1 MLKALLKKQ
10 FLESTAFVYQS
21 GKEGKN
27 RSIGVIVAY
36 VFLLLYAVV
45 VIGAMFFLVAQTL
58 CGSLIMLDLEWLYFA
73 LMSLFATVLGIVG
86 SAFMAYSG
94 LYEARDNELLLSM
107 PIPPAKLLF
116 VRILWLYITCLLF
129 ELLVLVPT
137 GIVYIMNG
145 GRTVMWVIAYVIMAF
160 LLPLFALSLSCILGL
175 VIAFFATR
183 IRNKSLITV
192 VLTLAFL
199 GLYFYGY
206 SQVGNLLNLLLKN
219 AQAVADTVKGVLYPV
234 YLLGMAS
241 IGDFVALIA
250 VAGIVIGCFAIMY
263 LVLSKS
269 FVSLLTKKRGAVKKA
284 YIRKDMKP
292 GTVSGALFRKE
303 VKRFLGCPVYLLN
316 GGLGVV
322 FLAVALVALL
332 VKWNW
337 LKETLGQMLP
347 GMEGMLSPIVCLAIC
362 LLTSMDCVSAPSISL
377 EGKNIWVLQSLPVRS
392 SDVFKAKLKLHLVV
406 NVVPAIICFLTA
418 CVFLQQGIVLSLL
431 EAFFIVG
438 FVLLCGLSGLVLNL
452 LSPNLTWTNE
462 SIPVKQGASVVIS
475 MFGSWGVLIGIAILY
490 ILLGSFVGTVWFLI
504 FGLII
509 IWAVNGGLW
518 NFLCTKGNRIWNN
531 L

>member
-58 CGSLIMLDLEWLYFA
+58 CGSLIMLDLEWLFFA
-73 LMSLFATVLGIVG
+73 LMGLLATVLGIVG

-94 LYEARDNELLLSM
+94 LYEAKDNELLLSM
-107 PIPPAKLLF
+107 PISPAKLLL

-129 ELLVLVPT
+129 ELLVFVPT

-206 SQVGNLLNLLLKN
+206 SKVGNLLNLLLKN

-241 IGDFVALIA
+241 TGDFVALIA

-284 YIRKDMKP
+284 YIKKDMKP

-303 VKRFLGCPVYLLN
+303 VKRFFGCPVYLLN

-347 GMEGMLSPIVCLAIC
+347 GMEGMLSLIVCLAIC

-475 MFGSWGVLIGIAILY
+475 MFGSWGVLIGFAIMY
-490 ILLGSFVGTVWFLI
+490 VLLGSLMGAEWFLVLCLV
-504 FGLII
+504 FVMT
-509 IWAVNGGLW
+509 ANGGLLY
-518 NFLCTKGNRIWNN
+518 FLRTKGKQIFHS

>member
-58 CGSLIMLDLEWLYFA
+58 CGSLIMLDLEWLFFA
-73 LMSLFATVLGIVG
+73 LMGLLATVLGIVG

-94 LYEARDNELLLSM
+94 LYEAKDNELLLSM
-107 PIPPAKLLF
+107 PIPPAKLLL

-129 ELLVLVPT
+129 ELLVFVPT

-145 GRTVMWVIAYVIMAF
+145 GRSVMWVIAYVIMAF

-192 VLTLAFL
+192 VLTLVFL

-241 IGDFVALIA
+241 TGDFVALIA

-269 FVSLLTKKRGAVKKA
+269 FVSLLTKKRGAVKKT

-303 VKRFLGCPVYLLN
+303 VKRFFGCPVYLLN

-347 GMEGMLSPIVCLAIC
+347 GMEGMLSLIVCLAIC

-418 CVFLQQGIVLSLL
+418 CLFLQQGIVLSLL

-475 MFGSWGVLIGIAILY
+475 IFGSWGVLIGFAIMY
-490 ILLGSFVGTVWFLI
+490 VLLGSLMGAEWFLVLCLV
-504 FGLII
+504 FVMT
-509 IWAVNGGLW
+509 ANGGLLY
-518 NFLCTKGNRIWNN
+518 FLRTKGKQIFHS